1 MSSSSA
7 QKAPK
12 RALTQKS
19 QSPPPLLQPQA
30 HVPLD
35 PVQIPAS
42 FLSPPRRR
50 LLHSSAHPR
59 GSLQCGTDYSS
70 TYQVSPKQS
79 CQRTCRAQCRLP
91 FIATRIGQL
100 PGPRATQ
107 RQLLPSS
114 VATASSF
121 PTRRMGQSRC
131 RMRSPEGQHKKGR
144 GGRQVPGSDARE
156 EKPGRY
162 GKDSACELLASPGMA
177 NHGSSLPSPS
187 HCCCGYL
194 HGFSVHLRN
203 RTEVECLILRAF
215 K

>member
-91 FIATRIGQL
+91 FIATGIGQL
-100 PGPRATQ
+100 PRA
-107 RQLLPSS
+107 SGHS
-114 VATASSF
+114 EAATPFQCCYSLQF
-121 PTRRMGQSRC
+121 PNKENGAITVQN
-131 RMRSPEGQHKKGR
+131 
-144 GGRQVPGSDARE
+144 
-156 EKPGRY
+156 EK
-162 GKDSACELLASPGMA
+162 S
-177 NHGSSLPSPS
+177 
-187 HCCCGYL
+187 
-194 HGFSVHLRN
+194 
-203 RTEVECLILRAF
+203 
-215 K
+215 